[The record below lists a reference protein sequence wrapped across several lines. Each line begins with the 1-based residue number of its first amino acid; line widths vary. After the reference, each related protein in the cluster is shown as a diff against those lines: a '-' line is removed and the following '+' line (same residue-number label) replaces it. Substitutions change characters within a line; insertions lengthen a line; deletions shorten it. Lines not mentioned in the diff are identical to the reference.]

1 MKNLETFKFWQICE
15 WMKLYSL
22 VDRRGVAQ
30 IFLKHLNFDVIMNE
44 KVRLTWDCWD
54 SWILKNLN
62 WRGMIEIWNNL
73 SKEIF
78 YVFSPKNFHRFNRL
92 HFIDRLHVRI
102 MYLKWQIFVLLNIYR
117 NKLTC
122 SHIQIDVFI

>member
-1 MKNLETFKFWQICE
+1 
-15 WMKLYSL
+15 
-22 VDRRGVAQ
+22 
-30 IFLKHLNFDVIMNE
+30 
-44 KVRLTWDCWD
+44 
-54 SWILKNLN
+54 
-62 WRGMIEIWNNL
+62 MIEIWNNL

-102 MYLKWQIFVLLNIYR
+102 MYLKWQIFVPLNIYR

-122 SHIQIDVFI
+122 SHIQIDVLFNILFILCFVRERMKN